1 MARKQGGV
9 NKFLNFIG
17 LVDEEEPRRGAQ
29 LDYEDSYGRPSTYV
43 PQQQRSRTEDTRRRT
58 IVKDE
63 RARYGSESRY
73 GSART
78 SAPARRTG
86 GYADAARSGGYDYTP
101 RTTSSRFG
109 SYEAPP
115 PRRSRAPSASAR

>member
-43 PQQQRSRTEDTRRRT
+43 PQQQRSRTEDTRAGLRVRHTAGQRT
-58 IVKDE
+58 AHGQAQHGIEQVADQ
-63 RARYGSESRY
+63 
-73 GSART
+73 RT
-78 SAPARRTG
+78 YQCVGPHTCWRKRI
-86 GYADAARSGGYDYTP
+86 
-101 RTTSSRFG
+101 
-109 SYEAPP
+109 E
-115 PRRSRAPSASAR
+115 